1 MFERNNVMRKSF
13 SRRDFLKLAGT
24 ASVGAVLP
32 SFFRYLQPVQPAS
45 DGHKNVLVVVFDA
58 FSAYHISH
66 LGYGRKT
73 TPNIDK
79 LAERAIVYHN
89 HFAGANFSTPGT
101 ASLLTGVLPWKHRAI
116 NISDTVDKS
125 YLNKNIFSAFN
136 DYYRIAYS
144 HNPLVTT
151 FLDQFAS
158 NLNEYIP
165 LDQLLI
171 TSDGFID
178 KLFRNDS
185 DAATIGWS
193 RVMKQGETGFSY
205 SLFLWSLYSYYQD
218 SKIRDLLPL
227 FPLGLPA
234 VRYDNYFTLE
244 QAVDWLG
251 AQVERIPRPFL
262 GYFHFLPPHD
272 PYRTRWDFFN
282 HFQVNDLKRITKPPD
297 IFTHSSGDAQYM
309 EKNCKQYDEFILYV
323 DDQFQ
328 KLMNGLDSSGLLKD
342 TWVILTSDHGEL
354 FERSIVGHGDASL
367 YQGVVRVPLM
377 IFEPGRDT
385 RTDIYSLTSAADVL
399 PTLLYLAKGQ
409 SADWSEGTILPP
421 FSTQSPDPD
430 RKVYAMKIVDTVD
443 NAPITVATLMQVKGD
458 YKLIYYFGYDELPG
472 KEHVELY
479 NIAKDPEELYD
490 LYPSEKNLGDELLM
504 ELKAKLAEMNKPYR

>member
-1 MFERNNVMRKSF
+1 MKRNF
-13 SRRDFLKLAGT
+13 SRRDFLKLAGM
-24 ASVGAVLP
+24 ASAGAVVP

-45 DGHKNVLVVVFDA
+45 DGQKNVLVVVFDA
-58 FSAYHISH
+58 FSAYHIS
-66 LGYGRKT
+66 LYGYGRKT

-89 HFAGANFSTPGT
+89 HFASANFSTPGT
-101 ASLLTGVLPWKHRAI
+101 ASILTGVLPWKHRAFYFYGKVDE
-116 NISDTVDKS
+116 SFVDKT
-125 YLNKNIFSAFN
+125 IFSSFN

-151 FLDQFAS
+151 LLDQFAS
-158 NLNEYIP
+158 DLNDYVP

-178 KLFRNDS
+178 KLFRNDA

-193 RVMKQGETGFSY
+193 RVMKQQETGFSY

-218 SKIRDLLPL
+218 SRIRNLAPY

-251 AQVERIPRPFL
+251 GQIEKVPRPFL
-262 GYFHFLPPHD
+262 GYFHFMPPHD
-272 PYRTRWDFFN
+272 PYRTSRDFYDRFEG
-282 HFQVNDLKRITKPPD
+282 DGLKWIQKPPD
-297 IFTHSSGDAQYM
+297 IFTHSSGDGKYM
-309 EKNCKQYDEFILYV
+309 QNNCREYDEFILYV
-323 DDQFQ
+323 DNQFQ
-328 KLMNGLDSSGLLKD
+328 ILMDRLESSGLLKD

-354 FERSIVGHGDASL
+354 FERGIVGHGGTSL

-385 RTDIYSLTSAADVL
+385 RTDIYSLTSVADVL
-399 PTLLYLAKGQ
+399 PTLLYVTKGQ
-409 SADWSEGTILPP
+409 NADWSEGTILPP
-421 FSTQSPDPD
+421 FSTESPDPD
-430 RKVYAMKIVDTVD
+430 RKIYAMQIEKIG
-443 NAPITVATLMQVKGD
+443 AHGAITIATMTQVKGE
-458 YKLIYYFGYDELPG
+458 YKLIYYFGYEELKE

-479 NIAKDPEELYD
+479 NIVKDPEELHD
-490 LYPSEKNLGDELLM
+490 LYPSQKALGDGLLA
-504 ELKAKLAEMNKPYR
+504 ELKAKLVEMS